1 MRILVVEDDD
11 ILRAVLTRQ
20 LSEQH
25 YAIDL
30 ARDGLQGW
38 EYATTY
44 EYDLLILDLVM
55 PRLDGIT
62 LCQKLRQAGY
72 TLPILMLTAQD
83 TSNAKTMGFEAG
95 ADDYVVKP
103 FDEAELI
110 ARVRAL
116 LRRSSTNPQP
126 ILTWYD
132 LWLNTTSQEVSYGG
146 ELLDLTSKEYA
157 MLEMMMRD
165 SQHVFS
171 KEEMLNSLWSS
182 AEFPVESTIRSHMRR
197 LRHKLVSIGA
207 PADLIA
213 TSHGRGYFLKP
224 PTSATPVLETDQL
237 QNLLESSLPP
247 QQQTQ
252 YLEFLNQTWQSH
264 RSQILER
271 VQKIRS
277 AIQQIQTNSLTS
289 EMRADTYHLAH
300 TLSGTL
306 GTFGLPEAMQ
316 IARKLEQEFHP
327 DIAPEP
333 YIERH
338 LQLLIDELQ
347 EHIEATTALL
357 ALPTILGSNTET
369 SRPNVRVMLVDDDPS
384 LLQILP
390 KQLQSHGFQVTT
402 LDDPQQFWTVLE
414 GIHPDV
420 LILDVQMPQI
430 SGIKIC
436 RKLRSSDN
444 WQKLPVMFL
453 SMFADAQTQHQAF
466 AAGADDY
473 LCKPITAEN
482 LSDRIRQR
490 LQRIRV
496 LSK

>member
-11 ILRAVLTRQ
+11 IVRAVLTRQ

-83 TSNAKTMGFEAG
+83 TSNAKTMGFDAG

-110 ARVRAL
+110 ARIRAL

-132 LWLNTTSQEVSYGG
+132 LWLNTTTQEVTYGG
-146 ELLDLTSKEYA
+146 DLLDLTAKEYA

-171 KEEMLNSLWSS
+171 KEEMLSSLWSS

-197 LRHKLVSIGA
+197 LRQKLVSIGA

-224 PTSATPVLETDQL
+224 PTSATQNLETTQL
-237 QNLLESSLPP
+237 QDALESSLPQ

-271 VQKIRS
+271 LQKIRS
-277 AIQQIQTNSLTS
+277 AIQHMQTNSLTA

-333 YIERH
+333 YANRQ

-347 EHIEATTALL
+347 KHIETTALL
-357 ALPTILGSNTET
+357 AIPTILGSPTEI
-369 SRPNVRVMLVDDDPS
+369 SRPKVRVMLVDDDPS

-430 SGIKIC
+430 NGMKIC
-436 RKLRSSDN
+436 RKLRSKDN